1 MWNKR
6 YAEEAYAYGIEPN
19 TFYKE
24 QLFLLKPGKA
34 LFPAEGEGRN
44 AVFAAKNGWDVTA
57 FDSSSEARKKAE
69 KLALANNVEIAYHI
83 NSFEDIELEENSF
96 DLIVLIFAHMQNRH
110 NNHIKLLKFLK
121 PGGTLLID
129 GFSKNQINN
138 TTGGPR
144 SIELLFSEEE
154 LRADF
159 NGLSRVKIW
168 EEVVILNEGEY
179 HKGKTSVIRL
189 IGTKFSTN
197 Y

>member
-1 MWNKR
+1 MIEMWNKR
-6 YAEEAYAYGIEPN
+6 YADEAYAYGIEPN

-24 QLFLLKPGKA
+24 QLSLLKPGKA

-57 FDSSSEARKKAE
+57 FDSSIEAKKKAE
-69 KLALANNVEIAYHI
+69 KLALANNVAIDYHL

-129 GFSKNQINN
+129 GFSKNQIKNA
-138 TTGGPR
+138 TGGPK
-144 SIELLFSEEE
+144 SVGLLFSEEE
-154 LRADF
+154 LRSDF
-159 NGLSRVKIW
+159 NELSEVKIW
-168 EEVVILNEGEY
+168 EEEVILNEGEY
-179 HKGKTSVIRL
+179 HIGKTSVIRL
-189 IGTKFSTN
+189 IGTK
-197 Y
+197 